1 MTAYAT
7 AGGKP
12 IERATVHVPYQGP
25 WFADVSWLDAAPDV
39 GDGAITLTIGS
50 ASFVGTIDPAQSGV
64 FGEKRSARIVAG
76 ANGWQRSIEARGY
89 ANDAGVKASTVAADA
104 ANAAKER
111 LGSFSGGADR
121 LGAHYT
127 RESGAAS
134 RTLEDAARGASWW
147 VDYSGVTHVG
157 TRPNVP
163 APGSYTLLSYDPR
176 SNLAVLSVDSVDAV
190 TIGSAL
196 VDADRLP
203 SPVTVRQMEISVAP
217 NALRVTVWC
226 GVRGESF
233 LTETL
238 RSIVGRLTD
247 QRLTGK
253 YRYRVVQQNGAAVD
267 LQWVKRTTVG
277 VEPPDMLRV
286 PMAPGVSGSHA
297 RLTNGCIVYVE
308 FVGGM
313 RDDPLITAF
322 EGRGNAASVPS
333 MLELGGEGGQPV
345 ARQGDTVTFPLP
357 PFVFNGTVGGLPATG
372 VMICATGQTTGL
384 ITVGSSKVK
393 VAP

>member
-1 MTAYAT
+1 MTAFAT

-12 IERATVHVPYQGP
+12 IERATIHVPYQGP

-39 GDGAITLTIGS
+39 ADGAITLTIGS

-64 FGEKRSARIVAG
+64 FGEKRMARVVAG
-76 ANGWQRSIEARGY
+76 ANGWQRSIETRGY
-89 ANDAGVKASTVAADA
+89 ANDAGVKASTVATDA
-104 ANAAKER
+104 ANAVKER
-111 LGSFSGGADR
+111 LGSFTGGADR
-121 LGAHYT
+121 LGHHYT
-127 RESGAAS
+127 REAGAAS

-157 TRPNVP
+157 ARPNVP
-163 APGSYTLLSYDPR
+163 APGAYTLLSYDPR
-176 SNLAVLSVDSVDAV
+176 ANLAVLSVDSVDAV

-203 SPVTVRQMEISVAP
+203 SPVTVRQMEISVSP
-217 NALRVTVWC
+217 TALRMTAWC

-233 LTETL
+233 LTQTM

-253 YRYRVVQQNGAAVD
+253 YRYRVVQQSGTAVD
-267 LQWVKRTTVG
+267 LQWVKRSVSLTA
-277 VEPPDMLRV
+277 PPDMLRV
-286 PMAPGVSGSHA
+286 EMAPGVSGAHA
-297 RLTNGCIVYVE
+297 KLSNGCIVYVE
-308 FVGGM
+308 FIDGM

-322 EGRGNAASVPS
+322 EGRGNSASVPS
-333 MLELGGEGGQPV
+333 VLELGGEGGQPA

-372 VMICATGQTTGL
+372 VMICVTGQTTGS

-393 VAP
+393 VA